1 MKDISITLVNESCFS
16 FLKELESNS
25 IDLALIDPPYEVSR
39 ETNFK
44 SGKAKGKDTD
54 RFRISMDFGD
64 WDSDFTGLDEVIKE
78 LYRVLRKG
86 GTLICFYDIWK
97 ISILRRYFDDAK
109 FRQIRFIEWVK
120 TNPVPINS
128 KINYL
133 TNAREIAVVAVKEG
147 KATFHSEYDN
157 GIYRYPICHDRERFH
172 PTQKPLALIEE
183 LVIKHSNEGDMV
195 LDCFAGSATTAV
207 AAYNQSRNFIG
218 CELSKE
224 YYKGSYLGKKYKI
237 KRPQKGG
244 KVFAVRLDGPNAN
257 SVKKHRGI
265 RQDIRA
271 EISKQRCVVLDIGSS
286 IEVDHKN
293 GKYDELSNIELEN
306 QKIDDFQPL
315 SKAANDAKRQ
325 HCKDC
330 IKTARRLGY
339 KEGWVVGDEN
349 TSPCIGC
356 YWYDPKRFNQLI
368 SKDYKKEK

>member
-1 MKDISITLVNESCFS
+1 MKDVSITLVNESCFS
-16 FLKELESNS
+16 FLKEMESNS

-44 SGKAKGKDTD
+44 SGEAKGKDTD
-54 RFRISMDFGD
+54 RFRVSMDFGD

-224 YYKGSYLGKKYKI
+224 YYKKSI
-237 KRPQKGG
+237 KRLKDLGVAA
-244 KVFAVRLDGPNAN
+244 KEV
-257 SVKKHRGI
+257 
-265 RQDIRA
+265 
-271 EISKQRCVVLDIGSS
+271 
-286 IEVDHKN
+286 IE
-293 GKYDELSNIELEN
+293 S
-306 QKIDDFQPL
+306 
-315 SKAANDAKRQ
+315 
-325 HCKDC
+325 
-330 IKTARRLGY
+330 
-339 KEGWVVGDEN
+339 
-349 TSPCIGC
+349 
-356 YWYDPKRFNQLI
+356 
-368 SKDYKKEK
+368 